1 VEEVEK
7 MGYDFFKKPIYP
19 KNIRY
24 SENETYYIDCGCGEI
39 ARKQYKKNIYLCPTC
54 GQSYTIRN
62 NKYYRATHYI
72 GLR

>member
-1 VEEVEK
+1 

-39 ARKQYKKNIYLCPTC
+39 ARKQYKKIFIYVQHVANPTQL
-54 GQSYTIRN
+54 GIISTIEPL
-62 NKYYRATHYI
+62 I
-72 GLR
+72 I